1 MPSKRQLAQ
10 MDPTDNMLS
19 LGNGQNRAGGKKKKT
34 KKNQQEKMLVKDLF
48 GELLEQP
55 RQGGLMA
62 QLDSDEEDLEDDMD
76 LADQDES
83 L

>member
-1 MPSKRQLAQ
+1 
-10 MDPTDNMLS
+10 
-19 LGNGQNRAGGKKKKT
+19 
-34 KKNQQEKMLVKDLF
+34 MLVKDLF

-76 LADQDES
+76 MADQDES